1 MEFITD
7 TSGKLLKEASLLH
20 QKTRASVGRCL
31 IFLKVAYERF
41 KDLTTTDL
49 VVAAEKY
56 FEYMKN
62 RQQPSGVNLIQAQL
76 YSLMLAYL

>member
-1 MEFITD
+1 MELITD
-7 TSGKLLKEASLLH
+7 TSSKILQEASLIH
-20 QKTRASVGRCL
+20 QKTRASVGRCV

-49 VVAAEKY
+49 VVAAENY
-56 FEYMKN
+56 LEYI
-62 RQQPSGVNLIQAQL
+62 RSRRQPSGVNLIQAQL

>member
-1 MEFITD
+1 MNSSNERSSRI
-7 TSGKLLKEASLLH
+7 LKEASLIH
-20 QKTRASVGRCL
+20 KKTRASLGNCV

-56 FEYMKN
+56 IEYLTSR
-62 RQQPSGVNLIQAQL
+62 RQPTGVNLIQAQL
-76 YSLMLAYL
+76 FSLMLAYL

>member
-1 MEFITD
+1 MELITD
-7 TSGKLLKEASLLH
+7 TSSKILQEASLIH
-20 QKTRASVGRCL
+20 QKTRASVGRCV

-49 VVAAEKY
+49 VVAAENY
-56 FEYMKN
+56 LEYM
-62 RQQPSGVNLIQAQL
+62 RSRRQPSGVNLIQAQL